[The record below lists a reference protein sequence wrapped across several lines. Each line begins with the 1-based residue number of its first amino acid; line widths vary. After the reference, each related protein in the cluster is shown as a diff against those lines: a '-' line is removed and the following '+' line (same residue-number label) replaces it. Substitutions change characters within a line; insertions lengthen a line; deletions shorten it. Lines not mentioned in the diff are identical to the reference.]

1 MENWSTIKKNQLLQ
15 NQVLEKNQNRKLLFL
30 VAQPRS
36 GNTLFASIMN
46 QNKEIAA
53 TANSVTLEIMKDL
66 HLLKNTDVF
75 HNFPDHRSLD
85 NVLDSVYDNYYK
97 HWPQR
102 IIIDRGPVTLPAN
115 LELMNKH
122 FKHGFKCIV
131 ILRDLMDVLASYMQ
145 WYTKNPDA
153 FPNRYGHNTDEEKLM
168 MIMNKDGAVAKE
180 LEAIKNSY
188 NYKDMCH
195 YVKYDDMVTN
205 PEQEFRKIY
214 EFMEEPY
221 YPHYFENLQTLSVNG
236 IKYDDKVV
244 GSNMHKLFDGP
255 VRKVYNP
262 YIEKIPERIRKEYEH
277 IRF

>member
-1 MENWSTIKKNQLLQ
+1 MTNQELTT
-15 NQVLEKNQNRKLLFL
+15 RKLFFL

-46 QNKEIAA
+46 QNKDIAA
-53 TANSVTLEIMKDL
+53 TANSLTLEIMKDL
-66 HLLKNTDVF
+66 FLLKKTDVF
-75 HNFPDHRSLD
+75 ENYPDHRSLD
-85 NVLDSVYDNYYK
+85 NVLDNVFNNYYK

-102 IIIDRGPVTLPAN
+102 IIIDRGPVMTKGN
-115 LELMNKH
+115 FELMQKH

-145 WYTKNPDA
+145 WYTENPDA

-168 MIMNKDGAVAKE
+168 MIMNSKGAVAKD
-180 LEAIKNSY
+180 LEAIKNSF
-188 NYKDMCH
+188 NYPEICH
-195 YVKYDDMVTN
+195 YVKYDDIVTN

-214 EFMEEPY
+214 QFLDEPY
-221 YPHYFENLQTLSVNG
+221 FNHSFNNVDQVNVNG
-236 IKYDDKVV
+236 LSYNDKIV

-262 YIEKIPERIRKEYEH
+262 YIEKIPKSIKERYGH
-277 IRF
+277 IKF